1 LNKIEK
7 LIQIIENDI
16 DLVNQGIQKDNQL
29 LFLNIEKDKHMLFLS
44 NYFFI
49 DLINK
54 YCYQPL
60 PKDYDDVK
68 GYVPDNRLELF
79 ERIFLS
85 KVKKS
90 ELYCI
95 TYVHGFVSIKSVE
108 LLYISLFLTI
118 YVKTLITSLE
128 IEVIF
133 KRLLADWKFF
143 LEKQKIPIQI
153 ITFLPEVFIEQEVVR
168 LSNNFEIRSIP
179 SIIFYE
185 KTGPVLNKSF
195 EVFGPIGSF
204 LFFTTDLSCN
214 HNFLENLQNNES
226 KELNEEWTERMKSL
240 KELILS
246 LLLGGIHFT
255 DESTDILFPWWFG
268 DQTIKFQKQKG
279 KIRDTIINDKDL
291 KEINELYTL
300 VNKLNL
306 IDDKE
311 LELALHKY
319 ILLLKRDY
327 LYDIILDE
335 FIILEFI
342 FTKGSTVEVT
352 FRLSSNLAFFLAKD
366 IEEFKRIYNFI
377 KDFYVIRSKIAHGE
391 DWTSGLSKEKYRKHL
406 GIDDPN
412 TPLNTIVKEIVS
424 KLRDFIDKT
433 LRKIIEMKH
442 EMLKKGES
450 PNIMNS
456 FVGTFFIENSYL
468 NFKEKLLEE

>member
-1 LNKIEK
+1 MNEIEK
-7 LIQIIENDI
+7 LIQIIGNDI
-16 DLVNQGIQKDNQL
+16 DLVNQGIQKDDPL
-29 LFLNIEKDKHMLFLS
+29 LFSNIEKDKHMLFLS

-68 GYVPDNRLELF
+68 GYVPDDRLKLF

-90 ELYCI
+90 ELYLI

-108 LLYISLFLTI
+108 LLYISFFLTI

-133 KRLLADWKFF
+133 KKLLADWKFF

-153 ITFLPEVFIEQEVVR
+153 ITFLPEVFIEQKVVR
-168 LSNNFEIRSIP
+168 LPNNFEIESIP
-179 SIIFYE
+179 IIIFYE
-185 KTGPVLNKSF
+185 KTGPVLRQSLRT
-195 EVFGPIGSF
+195 FGPIGSF
-204 LFFTTDLSCN
+204 LIFTTDLSCN

-226 KELNEEWTERMKSL
+226 KELNGEWIEKMKYL

-246 LLLGGIHFT
+246 LLLGGIHFA

-268 DQTIKFQKQKG
+268 DQPIKFQEQKG
-279 KIRDTIINDKDL
+279 EIGRTTITDKHLEDID
-291 KEINELYTL
+291 EIYTM
-300 VNKLNL
+300 VNKLKL

-327 LYDIILDE
+327 LYDTIMDD

-342 FTKGSTVEVT
+342 FTKDSIGEVT
-352 FRLSSNLAFFLAKD
+352 FRLSSNLAFFLAKN

-377 KDFYVIRSKIAHGE
+377 KDVYVIRSKIAHGE
-391 DWTSGLSKEKYRKHL
+391 DWTKGLSREKYRKHL

-412 TPLNTIVKEIVS
+412 TPLNIIVKKIVS
-424 KLRDFIDKT
+424 KLREFIDKT
-433 LRKIIEMKH
+433 LRKIIEMKY
-442 EMLKKGES
+442 EMLKKGEN

-456 FVGTFFIENSYL
+456 FKRTFFIENSYL

>member
-16 DLVNQGIQKDNQL
+16 DLVNQGIQKDYQL
-29 LFLNIEKDKHMLFLS
+29 LFRNIEKDKHMLFLS

-54 YCYQPL
+54 YCYQSL
-60 PKDYDDVK
+60 PKNDDDVK
-68 GYVPDNRLELF
+68 GYVPDDRLELF

-90 ELYCI
+90 ELYRI

-168 LSNNFEIRSIP
+168 LPNNFEIRSIP
-179 SIIFYE
+179 SIIFFE
-185 KTGPVLNKSF
+185 KTGPVLNKSI
-195 EVFGPIGSF
+195 EIFGPIGSF

-268 DQTIKFQKQKG
+268 DQTIKFQEQKG
-279 KIRDTIINDKDL
+279 KIGDTIITDKDL

-306 IDDKE
+306 FDDKE

-319 ILLLKRDY
+319 FLLLKRDY
-327 LYDIILDE
+327 SYDIILDE

-391 DWTSGLSKEKYRKHL
+391 DWTRRLSKEKYRKHL

-412 TPLNTIVKEIVS
+412 TSLNTIVKEIVS